1 LEENLLHK
9 MAVSIGALALSIGGS
24 VAVAAPSQAA
34 TAPSQQAAGQVCFFT
49 ETDFD
54 GDSWCYSPP
63 GYVDV
68 PSWLQDDAES
78 FDARNLGQTVYAIDW
93 TRTTCFYRTIRPGDW
108 GIDWSWGSR
117 IDGMAD
123 TTMNCAAG

>member
-1 LEENLLHK
+1 MLRKLSVTV
-9 MAVSIGALALSIGGS
+9 AALAMSVGGV
-24 VAVAAPSQAA
+24 VAGAAPSQAA
-34 TAPSQQAAGQVCFFT
+34 PAPSQKAAAGDVCFFT
-49 ETDFD
+49 DTNFG
-54 GDSWCYSPP
+54 GDSWCYAPP

-123 TTMNCAAG
+123 TTMSCAAG

>member
-1 LEENLLHK
+1 LLRTI
-9 MAVSIGALALSIGGS
+9 AVTISALAMSIGGS
-24 VAVAAPSQAA
+24 VAAAAPSQAA
-34 TAPSQQAAGQVCFFT
+34 TAPSQAAAGQVCFWT

-54 GDSWCYSPP
+54 GASWCYSPP

-68 PSWLQDDAES
+68 PEWLQDDAES

-93 TRTTCFYRTIRPGDW
+93 TRQTCYYRKISPGDW
-108 GIDWSWGSR
+108 GINWSWGSR

-123 TTMNCAAG
+123 TTMSCAAG